1 MNIALYMHARL
12 LLCQSPAHGEQE
24 ELRRWFSSEITRV
37 LCLHFLTWCQKWDS
51 TTITDCP
58 AFKFNSNY
66 SQWKHPHLQTLS
78 NSDLHLVEIVD
89 KFKPPLMDWTSPGDV
104 HKRFQFFQEL
114 ILAELLE
121 KVAEVKKIRLL
132 LLWVDD
138 SRILSTVSF
147 ADELISFVQRK
158 ILVS

>member
-1 MNIALYMHARL
+1 
-12 LLCQSPAHGEQE
+12 
-24 ELRRWFSSEITRV
+24 
-37 LCLHFLTWCQKWDS
+37 
-51 TTITDCP
+51 
-58 AFKFNSNY
+58 
-66 SQWKHPHLQTLS
+66 
-78 NSDLHLVEIVD
+78 VD

-121 KVAEVKKIRLL
+121 KVAEVKKTRLL